1 MRVVIYS
8 ANKAHT
14 IVFYACHIRVEK
26 LDKYR
31 TMWRHEYIQL
41 PHNQRLFVFEVKRG
55 GTENVDDLG
64 DICVDDIKVEA
75 EECREFF
82 AL

>member
-1 MRVVIYS
+1 
-8 ANKAHT
+8 
-14 IVFYACHIRVEK
+14 
-26 LDKYR
+26 
-31 TMWRHEYIQL
+31 MWRHEYIQL
-41 PHNQRLFVFEVKRG
+41 PQNQRLFVFEVKRG

-82 AL
+82 ALLQSCILRVTITRHY